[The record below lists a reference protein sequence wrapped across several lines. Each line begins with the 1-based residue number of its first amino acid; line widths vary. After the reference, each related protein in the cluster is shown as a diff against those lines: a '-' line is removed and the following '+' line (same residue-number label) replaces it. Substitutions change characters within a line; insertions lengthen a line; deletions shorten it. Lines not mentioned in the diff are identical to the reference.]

1 MRAAVL
7 SELDG
12 TPRLDGRAASP
23 APGAGQSLLEV
34 VAAPLNP
41 IDIAVASGRH
51 YAGHPSLP
59 YIPGVEA
66 VARVI
71 GSRAQP
77 AGTLAWVGLTGM
89 GVTSDGALA
98 ERIVADDTD
107 LVPVPRAADP
117 ALAAALGVAG
127 MAGWLPVAWR
137 APVQRGE
144 TVLVLG
150 ATGTV
155 GQVAL
160 QAARILGAGRIVAAG
175 RATDRLRAARD
186 LGADATISLDEADLS
201 AALRAACGPAGP
213 SLVIDP
219 VWGGPLQ
226 AALEIAA
233 PGARVVNLGQSAGA
247 TATIPSAAV
256 RGKQLDLLGF
266 SDFAV
271 PSDVWRQQFTAL
283 VDHASA
289 GRIHVAL
296 ERLSL
301 ADVAVAWERQRSGP
315 GVKLVLIP

>member
-1 MRAAVL
+1 MRVAVL
-7 SELDG
+7 SKLDG
-12 TPRLDGRAASP
+12 TPRLDERSVP

-34 VAAPLNP
+34 VAVPLNP

-66 VARVI
+66 IVRVI
-71 GSRAQP
+71 DSRAHP
-77 AGTLAWVGLTGM
+77 VGTLAWVGLTGM

-98 ERIVADDTD
+98 ERLVANDDA
-107 LVPVPRAADP
+107 LVPIPSDADP
-117 ALAAALGVAG
+117 ALAAALGIAG

-175 RATDRLRAARD
+175 RAADRLRATRD
-186 LGADATISLDEADLS
+186 LGADATVSLGEADVP
-201 AALRAACGPAGP
+201 AALRAACGPDGP
-213 SLVIDP
+213 SLIIDP
-219 VWGGPLQ
+219 VWGEPLQ

-233 PGARVVNLGQSAGA
+233 PGARVVNLGQSAGS

-256 RGKQLDLLGF
+256 RGKQLELLGF

-271 PSDVWRQQFTAL
+271 PRDVWRRQYTAL
-283 VDHASA
+283 VDHAGA

-296 ERLSL
+296 GRFPFTK
-301 ADVAVAWERQRSGP
+301 VAAAWDRQRNGP

>member
-1 MRAAVL
+1 MRAALL

-12 TPRLDGRAASP
+12 TPRLGERP
-23 APGAGQSLLEV
+23 APAPSAGQSLLEV

-51 YAGHPSLP
+51 YAGQPSLP

-66 VARVI
+66 VARVVD
-71 GSRAQP
+71 SRAQP
-77 AGTLAWVGLTGM
+77 GGTLAWVGLTGM

-98 ERIVADDTD
+98 ERLVADDD
-107 LVPVPRAADP
+107 ALIPIPRDADP

-137 APVQRGE
+137 APVRRGE

-160 QAARILGAGRIVAAG
+160 QAARILGAGRVVAAG
-175 RATDRLRAARD
+175 RAADRLRATRD
-186 LGADATISLDEADLS
+186 LGADATVSLDEADLP

-226 AALEIAA
+226 AALEVAP
-233 PGARVVNLGQSAGA
+233 PGARFVNLGQSAGA

-256 RGKQLDLLGF
+256 RGKQLELLGF

-271 PSDVWRQQFTAL
+271 PRDVWRRQYTAL
-283 VDHASA
+283 VDHAGA
-289 GRIHVAL
+289 GRIHVPL

-301 ADVAVAWERQRSGP
+301 AAVAAAWERQRSGP
-315 GVKLVLIP
+315 GVKLVLVP